1 MVHGRFMNL
10 TNESYLVKIS
20 GKNATEYY
28 YKEKG
33 VWYKVSYRGRRYRA
47 TAEQILNHVLPSVAG
62 IKENISI
69 VVEHY
74 EDPEMRPLPPSVEEK

>member
-1 MVHGRFMNL
+1 MNL

-20 GKNATEYY
+20 SKSGTEFY

-33 VWYKVSYRGRRYRA
+33 NWYKVSMRGRLFKA
-47 TAEQILNHVLPSVAG
+47 TAEQILNHVLPAVAG
-62 IKENISI
+62 VKPNVSI

-74 EDPEMRPLPPSVEEK
+74 EDPEERPLPDILD